1 MVSRWIDLPQGLLAF
16 GRVEPYLI
24 QERRVIEVR
33 DYAVAEGATWV
44 TVDITDTAATAA
56 VIDAVKAVL
65 PFPDWCAS
73 SWDSIDDAFDEIRQG
88 WRFPCVLEVRGLRS
102 TLANRPHLGLEAVVR
117 LSELRRAF
125 SVAGD
130 QLTVL
135 YVDESWG

>member
-16 GRVEPYLI
+16 GRAEPHLVYEQHI
-24 QERRVIEVR
+24 MEAR
-33 DYAVAEGATWV
+33 DFAVAAGATWV
-44 TVDITDTAATAA
+44 TVDITDAADTTS
-56 VIDAVKAVL
+56 VIVALKDVL

-73 SWDSIDDAFDEIRQG
+73 SWDSIDDAFDEIRQA

-102 TLANRPHLGLEAVVR
+102 TLRNRPHLGLEAVVR

-130 QLTVL
+130 QLAVL
-135 YVDESWG
+135 YMDESWG